1 MKYKYYQ
8 SEAGNITLV
17 NMGDQVAIRLFSRHN
32 KTGVAE
38 YFLVMNPDS
47 KPVFSDN
54 IKEVELNGSMTPQE
68 AFDKIDIIEGR
79 KGAPYI
85 PG

>member
-8 SEAGNITLV
+8 SDAGNITII
-17 NMGDQVAIRLFSRHN
+17 NMGDQVAIRLFSQHN

-38 YFLVMNPDS
+38 YFLVMNPDA
-47 KPVFSDN
+47 KRVFSETV
-54 IKEVELNGSMTPQE
+54 KEVELTGKMTPE
-68 AFDKIDIIEGR
+68 ESFDKIDIIEGR

-85 PG
+85 QG